1 MMWLTF
7 DVSESAPVREALVR
21 FNIAYRI
28 RERPNVVPRPTN
40 AVNPRKAKALAAR
53 NMRGEPTT
61 AAAVVVV
68 VQPNNEVTLYD
79 LNPPA
84 QANGY
89 TWLFVELGSPVQY
102 AGYVVEALGDA
113 KSFEALP
120 VEPPPDAVFSVW
132 LTDDEIRQSA
142 QLHTIVAQA
151 EDERMAASRKIKEAH
166 LQLAAILTTALE
178 RARPTVLDTIT
189 S

>member
-7 DVSESAPVREALVR
+7 DVSESAPIREALVR

-28 RERPNVVPRPTN
+28 RERPNVVVRPTN

-53 NMRGEPTT
+53 NMRAEATT

-68 VQPNNEVTLYD
+68 VQPDSEVTLYD

-89 TWLFVELGSPVQY
+89 TWLFVELGTQY

-120 VEPPPDAVFSVW
+120 VEPPPEAVYSVW

-151 EDERMAASRKIKEAH
+151 EAERMAASQKIKEAH
-166 LQLAAILTTALE
+166 LQLAAILTNALE
-178 RARPTVLDTIT
+178 RARPTVLNTIT

>member
-1 MMWLTF
+1 MAVSF
-7 DVSESAPVREALVR
+7 DIAESMPVREALVR
-21 FNIAYRI
+21 FNIAYRL
-28 RERPNVVPRPTN
+28 RERPHVVPRPTN

-53 NMRGEPTT
+53 NMRAEATT

-68 VQPNNEVTLYD
+68 VQPGSEVTLYD
-79 LNPPA
+79 LSPPA

-89 TWLFVELGSPVQY
+89 TWLFVELSSPVQY

-120 VEPPPDAVFSVW
+120 VEPPPEAVYSVW
-132 LTDDEIRQSA
+132 LTDDEIRQSV
-142 QLHTIVAQA
+142 QLHTLIAQA
-151 EDERMAASRKIKEAH
+151 EAERMGASSKIREAH
-166 LQLAAILTTALE
+166 LQLAAILTNALE
-178 RARPTVLDTIT
+178 RAQPTVLKPIT

>member
-1 MMWLTF
+1 MAVSF
-7 DVSESAPVREALVR
+7 DIAESAPIREALIR

-28 RERPNVVPRPTN
+28 RERPNVVIRPTN

-53 NMRGEPTT
+53 NMRAEATT
-61 AAAVVVV
+61 TAAVVVV
-68 VQPNNEVTLYD
+68 VQPGSEVTLYD

-89 TWLFVELGSPVQY
+89 TWLFVELGTPVQY

-113 KSFEALP
+113 KSFEVLP
-120 VEPPPDAVFSVW
+120 VEPPPEAVYSVW

-151 EDERMAASRKIKEAH
+151 ETERMAASKKIADAH
-166 LQLAAILTTALE
+166 LALAAILNNALQ
-178 RARPTVLDTIT
+178 RAQPTVLDTV
-189 S
+189 SN